1 MQFKSLF
8 HDLYIIHCILIDPV
22 YTLHLFKTF
31 AVFSYFLDKKK
42 KKTMY
47 DIDFKQGNQLQFDNI
62 GKLMLIY
69 VKNQYA
75 IEIQIKIQTK
85 LSLGVEKAK
94 SSEIL
99 HLVVIEVVQ

>member
-1 MQFKSLF
+1 MLCTCSKPL
-8 HDLYIIHCILIDPV
+8 L
-22 YTLHLFKTF
+22 
-31 AVFSYFLDKKK
+31 YFLTSWTKRK

-47 DIDFKQGNQLQFDNI
+47 GIDFKQGNQPHFDNI
-62 GKLMLIY
+62 GKLMLLY

-85 LSLGVEKAK
+85 ITLGVEKAE

-99 HLVVIEVVQ
+99 RLVVVEVVQ